1 MINCAWQERSTE
13 NNGKGGAALQA
24 ASCDAKSAI
33 MQQREIFVAFASHVR
48 ERNLRSVESSL
59 ERSNSAAQA
68 GKNKTIYLLASGSGF
83 GTEWG
88 LNLCAEILCIRT
100 TNERMVCILTTRQLP
115 CSILKKG
122 YISEIKVI

>member
-13 NNGKGGAALQA
+13 NEEGWGEGVTLQA

-59 ERSNSAAQA
+59 EKEAAAAQA
-68 GKNKTIYLLASGSGF
+68 EKKNNLFAGSGF
-83 GTEWG
+83 GFGFWFGMGAQSLRRNLVHTAFAQRMKEWRLG
-88 LNLCAEILCIRT
+88 SYP
-100 TNERMVCILTTRQLP
+100 VVY
-115 CSILKKG
+115 LKGVYK
-122 YISEIKVI
+122 

>member
-13 NNGKGGAALQA
+13 NEEGRGEEVTLQA

-59 ERSNSAAQA
+59 ERGAAAAQA
-68 GKNKTIYLLASGSGF
+68 EKTIYLPAPASGSGF
-83 GTEWG
+83 GSEWG
-88 LNLCAEILCIRT
+88 LNLCAEILCT
-100 TNERMVCILTTRQLP
+100 KHSHNE
-115 CSILKKG
+115 
-122 YISEIKVI
+122 